1 VFIRFVTGILDI
13 RSGRRQGVFEAGGAL
28 RRSGRMSAND
38 LERLDELRDWFVDNL
53 PVPTRFSLSP
63 RPHRKAQ
70 ALSWFKDDAII
81 FIGRMREYQSVLE
94 SYDVRLDMLRTERPG
109 YIVYEDDHQVVA
121 YPFADT
127 PC

>member
-53 PVPTRFSLSP
+53 P
-63 RPHRKAQ
+63 
-70 ALSWFKDDAII
+70 
-81 FIGRMREYQSVLE
+81 
-94 SYDVRLDMLRTERPG
+94 G